1 MDSELQKLQL
11 EIDTLKRKKERQMLL
26 SNSMREKE
34 KLLGEIKQ
42 LEATSKS
49 PSKLKSFGRTF
60 GMGLKKSG
68 KFVWKAVKSGSRN
81 LERNSPEL
89 REINMNNNGSVSN
102 LTKMYLPK
110 QKKMKPKKSR
120 RMKMIK
126 PRRINIMKPNT
137 SSLSWGLP

>member
-1 MDSELQKLQL
+1 MDDKLQKLQL
-11 EIDTLKRKKERQMLL
+11 EIDVLKRKKERQMLL

-34 KLLGEIKQ
+34 KLLNEIKQ

-60 GMGLKKSG
+60 GIGLKKSG
-68 KFVWKAVKSGSRN
+68 KFLWKGIKKASRN
-81 LERNSPEL
+81 LEKSSPEL
-89 REINMNNNGSVSN
+89 RKIDVNNKGSVSN

-110 QKKMKPKKSR
+110 QKKMKKKSR
-120 RMKMIK
+120 KMKM
-126 PRRINIMKPNT
+126 RRMNTMKPNA